1 MKLNGTYG
9 AYGGSF
15 AITKEKK
22 GIQNEATEKV
32 VPEPQKQKS
41 WNYEERSNSSSFLIQ
56 LNREKTSAQ
65 VII

>member
-1 MKLNGTYG
+1 M
-9 AYGGSF
+9 
-15 AITKEKK
+15 
-22 GIQNEATEKV
+22 EATEKV